1 MVKIIKLAF
10 VFCVVVNFSFAAKV
24 DTVAIYSTA
33 MQKSIN
39 CVVVKPD
46 GYKKKKAFSVVY
58 LLHGYSGDYSNWIVK
73 VPSLKKYAD
82 NFNLLL
88 VCPDGGFS
96 SWYFDSPID
105 TTYKYETHIVNEVVS
120 YIDSHYKTI
129 PNKTNRAI
137 TGLSMGGHGAFFL
150 ALRHPNIF
158 GVIGATSG
166 GVNLKES
173 KNKYDIA
180 KRIGD
185 TLNYANNWNNLTII
199 NLIEKYATTN
209 QSMIF
214 DCGIKDIFI
223 NGNRQLHQKML
234 QLNITHTYIEREGE
248 HNWAYWQNAI
258 PYQLLFFK
266 NYFSTN
272 H

>member
-1 MVKIIKLAF
+1 MTKSLKLFFLFFA
-10 VFCVVVNFSFAAKV
+10 VAHFSFAAKV

-39 CVVVKPD
+39 CVVIKPD
-46 GYKKKKAFSVVY
+46 NYKKKKAFSVVY

-96 SWYFDSPID
+96 SWYFDSPMD
-105 TTYKYETHIVNEVVS
+105 TTYKYETHIVNEVVN
-120 YIDSHYKTI
+120 YIDAHYKTI
-129 PNKTNRAI
+129 PNKNNRAI

-158 GVIGATSG
+158 GAMGATSG

-173 KNKYDIA
+173 KNKFDIA

-185 TLNYANNWNNLTII
+185 TLNYANNWAALTIV
-199 NLIEKYATTN
+199 NLIENYATTN
-209 QSMIF
+209 QSIIF

-234 QLNITHTYIEREGE
+234 QIKITHTYIEREGE
-248 HNWAYWQNAI
+248 HNWVYWQNAI
-258 PYQLLFFK
+258 EYQMIFFK
-266 NYFSTN
+266 NYFNAN